1 MLEQVA
7 ARVWVTTSP
16 TWLTTSTLVVD
27 DDGACLLVDPT
38 LTPADLVSL
47 QAGVHARGWHVAA
60 AFSTHPHWDHVLW
73 SDALPDVPRW
83 ATPAAAAAT
92 STAELTAQAAA
103 DLPGHRW
110 DVVGG
115 TTPLPPDT
123 TDLTWTGPH
132 TVVVPTPG
140 HAPGHASLYLPDDGV
155 LVAGDMLSDIEVPL
169 LDDDDGAADDYRRAL
184 QRLADLTPGCAVVV
198 PGHGRVADVEEARRR
213 IEADHRYLD
222 DLTAGVA
229 PLDPR
234 LGDPRVRAEH
244 EAQAARFTAP
254 ASPVSSPVDG

>member
-1 MLEQVA
+1 MLEQVS

-16 TWLTTSTLVVD
+16 TWLTTSSVVVA
-27 DDGACLLVDPT
+27 DDGACLLVDPA

-47 QAGVHARGWHVAA
+47 QGELTGRGWHVAA

-73 SDALPDVPRW
+73 SEALPDDVPRW
-83 ATPAAAAAT
+83 ATPAAA
-92 STAELTAQAAA
+92 TACPDEELAAQAAR

-123 TDLTWTGPH
+123 TELPWTGPRA
-132 TVVVPTPG
+132 VVIATPG
-140 HAPGHASLYLPDDGV
+140 HAPGHASLHLPAEGV
-155 LVAGDMLSDIEVPL
+155 LVAGDMLSDVEVPL
-169 LDDDDGAADDYRRAL
+169 LDDDGGALDAYRRSL
-184 QRLADLTPGCAVVV
+184 QRLADVVAGCDVVV
-198 PGHGRVADVEEARRR
+198 PGHGRVADAAEAGRR
-213 IEADHRYLD
+213 IDADHRYLD
-222 DLTAGVA
+222 DLTAGVD

-244 EAQAARFTAP
+244 EAQAARLG
-254 ASPVSSPVDG
+254 V